1 MKNYELIEELCKLP
15 AGAEV
20 VFDGMVDENRVAF
33 QKDLDDDGYYNIN
46 TIIENVDV
54 VGMHIAL
61 S

>member
-20 VFDGMVDENRVAF
+20 IFDSMVDENRVAF
-33 QKDLDDDGYYNIN
+33 QKDLDDSAYYNIS
-46 TIIENVDV
+46 TPIENVDMA
-54 VGMHIAL
+54 GMHIAL